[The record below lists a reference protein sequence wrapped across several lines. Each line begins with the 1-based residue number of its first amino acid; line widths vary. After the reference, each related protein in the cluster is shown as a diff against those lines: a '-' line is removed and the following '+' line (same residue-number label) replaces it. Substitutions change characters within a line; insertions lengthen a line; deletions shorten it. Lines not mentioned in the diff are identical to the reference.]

1 MRLSIKKQNSG
12 FGDRKFIAALWIRSL
27 PIFKPIHPF
36 HLNCFLFWV
45 DGIAISRTVLP
56 IEQLKKA
63 NKWNTEMISLKEAE
77 SYWSKENWKSSG
89 TGKGEMRGKSCCFIH
104 FYAQGFCRRLRIP
117 NHVQWVCD
125 AIQLSHPLSSPSPTF
140 NLSQY
145 QGLFRWVSSLYQM
158 AKVLEFQ
165 LQHQSFQWILRT
177 DFL

>member
-117 NHVQWVCD
+117 NHVQCSNFSYSKTDCGFYIYLFSVLILNIYD
-125 AIQLSHPLSSPSPTF
+125 QKFKMGALKIHPGTGNSNRSSAT
-140 NLSQY
+140 
-145 QGLFRWVSSLYQM
+145 
-158 AKVLEFQ
+158 
-165 LQHQSFQWILRT
+165 T
-177 DFL
+177 